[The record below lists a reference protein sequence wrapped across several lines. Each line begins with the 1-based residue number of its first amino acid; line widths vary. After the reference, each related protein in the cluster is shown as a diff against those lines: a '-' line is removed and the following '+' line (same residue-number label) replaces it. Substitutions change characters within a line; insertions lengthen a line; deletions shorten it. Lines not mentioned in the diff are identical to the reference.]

1 MSRPATAESV
11 ASRPRTSASMSVT
24 SKPISLSGQSAM
36 SDSSALR
43 MYKVNNKTVRVQPS
57 PGYRPGENS
66 PIKERPLPL
75 PTDPPPDG
83 KVIVHEMI
91 EETLDD
97 LEDHEEWDLHAFC
110 VTMWSCLSAVIG
122 VLMVLASRAMTVLFY
137 SMEPND
143 ILFGF
148 GIVFMLPLVR
158 WFVMLFCP
166 KKSEQARRRI
176 IKKKGKKRREEELK
190 GIRYQIFEDVHANR
204 LQPVVSAQ
212 LVLGNDNVSV
222 LTAPT
227 FSPQQQYG
235 GSAYNV

>member
-1 MSRPATAESV
+1 MSRPVTAESV
-11 ASRPRTSASMSVT
+11 ASRPQTSGSMSVT
-24 SKPISLSGQSAM
+24 SKPISLSGQSAQ

-43 MYKVNNKTVRVQPS
+43 MYKINNKTVRVQPS
-57 PGYRPGENS
+57 PGYKPGENS
-66 PIKERPLPL
+66 PLKDRLQAL

-97 LEDHEEWDLHAFC
+97 LEDNEEWGLHAFC
-110 VTMWSCLSAVIG
+110 VTMWSCLAAVLG
-122 VLMVLASRAMTVLFY
+122 VLMILASRAMTVLFY
-137 SMEPND
+137 SMKKND

-158 WFVMLFCP
+158 WFLMLFCP
-166 KKSEQARRRI
+166 KKSEKARRRI
-176 IKKKGKKRREEELK
+176 IKKKRDKRREEELK

-212 LVLGNDNVSV
+212 LIGFSDNVSV

-227 FSPQQQYG
+227 FAPQQQYG
-235 GSAYNV
+235 GGSHNV